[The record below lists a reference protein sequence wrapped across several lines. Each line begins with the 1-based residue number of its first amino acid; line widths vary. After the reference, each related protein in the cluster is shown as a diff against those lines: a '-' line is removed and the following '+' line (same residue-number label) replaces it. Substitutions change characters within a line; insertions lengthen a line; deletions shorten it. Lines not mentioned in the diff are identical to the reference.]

1 MGVLGEVHLSPFPP
15 TTSGFR
21 LAPSLIPPLSSFSRC
36 LHVYEEVTH
45 KGRGENREE
54 EGDHRFATKGDS
66 TRPHKSL
73 SAECIKAKEGGKKDA
88 PSSFFAALF
97 FSFFSG
103 KQGVESV
110 VGRPAAAAVSA
121 LPGEN
126 RTRGNWDVFP
136 ASISLPPSLRPTY
149 YTLPEHTHTSPKG

>member
-1 MGVLGEVHLSPFPP
+1 MRRPPFSP
-15 TTSGFR
+15 
-21 LAPSLIPPLSSFSRC
+21 L
-36 LHVYEEVTH
+36 Y
-45 KGRGENREE
+45 
-54 EGDHRFATKGDS
+54 
-66 TRPHKSL
+66 
-73 SAECIKAKEGGKKDA
+73 
-88 PSSFFAALF
+88 FFL
-97 FSFFSG
+97 FFSG

-136 ASISLPPSLRPTY
+136 ASISPPSLRPTY